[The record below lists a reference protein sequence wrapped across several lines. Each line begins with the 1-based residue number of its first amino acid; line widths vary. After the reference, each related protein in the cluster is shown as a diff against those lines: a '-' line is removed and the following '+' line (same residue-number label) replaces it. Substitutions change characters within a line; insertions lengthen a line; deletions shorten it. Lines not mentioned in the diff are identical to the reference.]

1 MESSGAPGNVPAVV
15 QQAGASP
22 SGGIELLKGHLGTGC
37 DSMGCGSLTYL
48 KVQGCMPL
56 ALGDKRRCPL
66 WLDLA
71 RSGVTSHPGMPRVLS
86 VLALEAACQS
96 WTDLGD

>member
-22 SGGIELLKGHLGTGC
+22 FGGIELLKDHLGNGC
-37 DSMGCGSLTYL
+37 DSMGLGSLTYL

-56 ALGDKRRCPL
+56 A
-66 WLDLA
+66 
-71 RSGVTSHPGMPRVLS
+71 
-86 VLALEAACQS
+86 
-96 WTDLGD
+96 